1 LKDNASFDPKGQFLV
16 LRGVGAEREKRF
28 GRGLSRPAS
37 CFGPVRMQHA
47 GPAKRTVR
55 DAGALQQNP
64 VKMRL
69 RAGFAGFFFPERW
82 KFVAKNRNAWF
93 VRAA

>member
-1 LKDNASFDPKGQFLV
+1 MPTHALILV
-16 LRGVGAEREKRF
+16 QSECSTS
-28 GRGLSRPAS
+28 GL
-37 CFGPVRMQHA
+37 Q
-47 GPAKRTVR
+47 KKTVR
-55 DAGALQQNP
+55 DAGALQQDP

-69 RAGFAGFFFPERW
+69 RAGFAGFFPERW